1 MNIYTCIYVY
11 AHVYIQTCTCIN
23 TNKNFE
29 LIHFLLLKKT
39 KQTPK
44 PEVSCTGLAK

>member
-1 MNIYTCIYVY
+1 MYMLMCTYKH
-11 AHVYIQTCTCIN
+11 AHVYN